1 MAEVSGTCDAR
12 FAPVRDALAQQLE
25 HDELGASI
33 VLDIDGETVVDIWG
47 GWCDTER
54 RRPWERDTITNV
66 WSTTKTVTNLAA
78 LMLIDRGEVDA
89 YAPVAEYWPE
99 FAANGKEA
107 IAVRHILSHTSGVS
121 GWDAPFAVADM
132 YDWTSS
138 TERLAAQ
145 APWWEP
151 GTASGYHANNQG
163 HLVGEI
169 VRRVTGLPLKRFVAE
184 QIAGPLGADFQIGAA
199 ERDWPRIAPVVPPPP
214 LPIDLASLPP
224 ESPMYKTFTGPVA
237 DAANANTAAWR
248 RADMGALNGHAN
260 ARSVVRIIKALSLGG
275 TVDGIAT
282 ALARDDRPHLRRAE
296 PRHRPGPGRAAA
308 LRHRLRAARDRDGAL
323 RAPGTLLL
331 LGRMGWVG
339 DHRRPGPARDLRI
352 HDEQHGAGNHRVR
365 PLRDLRPR
373 RVRLPGL
380 RTRLR
385 HAVSSG
391 AGHARCNICPTTY
404 GNALVRRIM
413 ARQRDR

>member
-12 FAPVRDALAQQLE
+12 FAPVRDALAEQLE

-47 GWCDTER
+47 GWCDPAR
-54 RRPWERDTITNV
+54 SRPWEPDTITNV

-78 LMLIDRGEVDA
+78 LMLIDRGLVDA
-89 YAPVAEYWPE
+89 YAPVADYWPE

-107 IAVRHILSHTSGVS
+107 IEVRHILSHTSGVS
-121 GWDAPFAVADM
+121 GWDAPFVVADM
-132 YDWTSS
+132 YDWKSS

-169 VRRVTGLPLKRFVAE
+169 VRRTTGLPLKRFVAE

-214 LPIDLASLPP
+214 LPIDLSSLPP
-224 ESPMYKTFTGPVA
+224 ESPMYKTFTGPAA
-237 DAANANTAAWR
+237 DAGNANTAAWR
-248 RADMGALNGHAN
+248 QADMGALNGHAN

-275 TVDGIAT
+275 AVEGTRLLSPETIDLIFDEQSHGTDLVLGVPLRFGIGFALPETETVPYVPQGRCCYWGGWGGSEIIADLDRRVTVAYMMNNMAPGIIGS
-282 ALARDDRPHLRRAE
+282 DRSEAYV
-296 PRHRPGPGRAAA
+296 RAAFA
-308 LRHRLRAARDRDGAL
+308 CLD
-323 RAPGTLLL
+323 
-331 LGRMGWVG
+331 
-339 DHRRPGPARDLRI
+339 
-352 HDEQHGAGNHRVR
+352 
-365 PLRDLRPR
+365 
-373 RVRLPGL
+373 
-380 RTRLR
+380 
-385 HAVSSG
+385 
-391 AGHARCNICPTTY
+391 
-404 GNALVRRIM
+404 
-413 ARQRDR
+413 